1 MRRQHLARIIL
12 TALPGVLMTLSGVAA
27 AEPKRSSPGVYTGY
41 AVENYPDVVRTTELV
56 AVRDGVRLAVSVYR
70 PAVNGIAVTDTLP
83 VLFSFTPYLTRRIDA
98 SGKTIDTLAA
108 KNPRNR
114 PFVELARYGYVVA
127 VADVRGKG
135 SSFGVRSGYADQHEG
150 EDGRDL
156 VEWLAAQKW
165 ANGKVGMFGCSY
177 VGGTQWA
184 TARNVPPHLRA
195 IFPQAAQFDSYRNV
209 RRGGISGQFNTRPQS
224 VDEDLPTAPVD
235 ADRDGSLKQAALAQ
249 HAANGQMSDLVAELA
264 FRDDRTRANDIQY
277 WPLSSPY
284 PKIAQMLAAGIS
296 VYAWGN
302 WMDEPADQSM
312 IAYRNMQGST
322 GLTKLIMGPGGH
334 CDVDTIDS
342 FAEHLRYFDHVLKG
356 VDNGIDREPAIWF
369 KTIGLPADRAWRFAP
384 HLPLTDDEPTRLFF
398 APGGALVA
406 DRPRAAK
413 KDRYPVTYAVG
424 CAPPAWSM
432 PKPTATDLAA
442 KSAPGALPPPGLWA
456 CVDTAAA
463 KPYVTAPMTQDMWL
477 SGFSV
482 VRMTVASSTPE
493 AYVFGYLEDVAP
505 DGTAILVAQ
514 GRLLASQRKE
524 GPAPYDTLGLPWHT
538 GLRADAQPMVP
549 GRAVEMA
556 FDLSPTSRIIAT
568 GHRLRLSFTGADQRQ
583 RNLPDLKTDPAP
595 VLDITTGGRAAS
607 SLELTLLPV
616 DRLPKKDPAA

>member
-1 MRRQHLARIIL
+1 MKRLYFATIVLLAV
-12 TALPGVLMTLSGVAA
+12 PSM
-27 AEPKRSSPGVYTGY
+27 AEAGPKRSSPGVYEGY
-41 AVENYPDVVRTTELV
+41 GTERYQGVVRTTELV
-56 AVRDGVRLAVSVYR
+56 PVRDGVRLAVSVYR
-70 PAVNGIAVTDTLP
+70 PAVNGMAVTDPLP
-83 VLFSFTPYLTRRIDA
+83 VLFSFTPYLARRIDA
-98 SGKTIDTLAA
+98 AGKAVDTLATP
-108 KNPRNR
+108 NPRNR
-114 PFVELARYGYVVA
+114 PFVEMARYGYVVA

-156 VEWLAAQKW
+156 VEWLAAQPW
-165 ANGKVGMFGCSY
+165 ANARVGMFGCSY

-235 ADRDGSLKQAALAQ
+235 ADRDGTFKQAALAQ

-264 FRDDRTRANDIQY
+264 YRDDRTKAGDIQY

-284 PKIAQMLAAGIS
+284 PKIAEMRAAGIS

-302 WMDEPADQSM
+302 WMDEPADQAM
-312 IAYRNMQGST
+312 IAYRNMAGGR

-356 VDNGIDREPAIWF
+356 VDNGIDREPPIWF
-369 KTIGLPADRAWRFAP
+369 KTIGLPADGAWRFARR
-384 HLPLTDDEPTRLFF
+384 LPLAEDPPRRLYLS
-398 APGGALVA
+398 PGGMLVA
-406 DRPRAAK
+406 DRPRRAT
-413 KDRYPVTYAVG
+413 KDRYAVTYRVG
-424 CAPPAWSM
+424 CAPPAWSV
-432 PKPTATDLAA
+432 PRPTATDLAV
-442 KSAPGALPPPGLWA
+442 KPVPGALPQPGLWA
-456 CVDTAAA
+456 CVDPAAA
-463 KPYVTAPMTQDMWL
+463 KPYVTAPMTADMWL

-482 VRMTVASSTPE
+482 VRLALASSTPE
-493 AYVFGYLEDVAP
+493 AYLFGYLEDVAP
-505 DGTAILVAQ
+505 DGTSILVAH

-524 GPAPYDTLGLPWHT
+524 GAPPYDNFGLPWHT
-538 GLRADAQPMVP
+538 GLRADARPMVP
-549 GRAVEMA
+549 GKTADLA
-556 FDLSPTSRIIAT
+556 FDLSPTSRIIAA

-583 RNLPDLKTDPAP
+583 RNLAELRTDPAP
-595 VLDITTGGRAAS
+595 VWDITTGGASAS
-607 SLELTLLPV
+607 SVELTLLPV
-616 DRLPKKDPAA
+616 DRLPKKDPAS